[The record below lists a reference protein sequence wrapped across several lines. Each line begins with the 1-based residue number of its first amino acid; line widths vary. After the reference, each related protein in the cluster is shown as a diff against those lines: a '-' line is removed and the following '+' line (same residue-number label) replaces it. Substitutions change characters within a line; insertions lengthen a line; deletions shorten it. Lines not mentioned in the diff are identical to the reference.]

1 MVNDKMVN
9 KIKRLFDSNALWLS
23 MVIGAVAYPWLLPL
37 KPILPWLIFFMLF
50 FTFCKVNPLDL
61 RLHRWHWVVLAAQLA
76 LSFGTYYG
84 MMALTHD
91 PILSQGLMLCFMMP
105 TATAAPIIAGKLG
118 GSIQNLTTFTLLSN
132 FATAFIVP
140 AFFPLINTPEL
151 STLNFELLSTL
162 NSQLSTTF
170 WPAFLLLLS
179 RIAPLLLGP
188 FFAAWLLRLSVNA
201 YYRHQSRHQTP
212 LHPRRDPEIPVSR
225 DPENLTAQRS
235 YSESGLTAKRS
246 YSPQGG
252 QKEFTL
258 SPGLAQIPFY
268 LWVASIIVLS
278 ATVTETVITNY
289 QLQITNI
296 LILLVSSFLACCLQF
311 GLGKLIGY
319 YMPAPSKGRDYQDV
333 LVNPAAAPKTM
344 NGVSSIT
351 AGQAFGQK
359 NTSLG
364 VWMAQT
370 YLDPLSALGA
380 AAYIIWQ
387 NLFNSVQLTLA
398 AHKK

>member
-1 MVNDKMVN
+1 MK
-9 KIKRLFDSNALWLS
+9 KLFDSHALWLS
-23 MVIGAVAYPWLLPL
+23 MVIGALGYKLFLPL
-37 KPILPWLIFFMLF
+37 APILPWLIFFMLF

-61 RLHRWHWVVLAAQLA
+61 RLHKWHGVVLAVQIIF
-76 LSFGTYYG
+76 SFATYAGILY
-84 MMALTHD
+84 LTHNR
-91 PILSQGLMLCFMMP
+91 ILAQGLLMCFIMP

-132 FATAFIVP
+132 FATAIIVP
-140 AFFPLINTPEL
+140 ATFPLINPAADM
-151 STLNFELLSTL
+151 
-162 NSQLSTTF
+162 TF
-170 WPAFLLLLS
+170 WPAFLLILS
-179 RIAPLLLGP
+179 RVAPLLLGP
-188 FFAAWLLRLSVNA
+188 FFSAWLLRIGYNY
-201 YYRHQSRHQTP
+201 YYRNIEVS
-212 LHPRRDPEIPVSR
+212 ESR
-225 DPENLTAQRS
+225 DHEKITNHKSQITN
-235 YSESGLTAKRS
+235 
-246 YSPQGG
+246 
-252 QKEFTL
+252 KEFVL

-278 ATVTETVITNY
+278 SVVTNTVILNFKS
-289 QLQITNI
+289 QISNMMI
-296 LILLVSSFLACCLQF
+296 LIGLSFLACLLQF